1 MVSQGIKIG
10 VVLDPSVFQL
20 VTRVRKHTFQ
30 QIESPLYVA

>member
-20 VTRVRKHTFQ
+20 VTRVRKDTFQ
-30 QIESPLYVA
+30 QIESPLYIA